1 VSGVQV
7 PFPLLKLLNK
17 KRKFIDSYQFF
28 LLKLSNF
35 DFDLSVCLNEASF
48 LKIFKRRFEIL
59 NLFKHRFDENEPSN
73 NEIKNGEG
81 HIS

>member
-1 VSGVQV
+1 M
-7 PFPLLKLLNK
+7 
-17 KRKFIDSYQFF
+17 
-28 LLKLSNF
+28 SNF